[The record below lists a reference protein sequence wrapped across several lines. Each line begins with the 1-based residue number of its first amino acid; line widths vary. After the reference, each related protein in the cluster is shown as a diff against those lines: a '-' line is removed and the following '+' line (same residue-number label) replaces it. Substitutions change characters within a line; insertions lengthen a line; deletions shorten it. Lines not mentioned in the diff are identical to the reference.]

1 MVCKPLFQDQMTHTT
16 LRFYAEIGKMPVVFD
31 LCPWPRHVCP
41 WPQKNF
47 KVLGL
52 DLKVL
57 GFTTELPMG
66 FSTGGLVKDSE
77 VFLALACN
85 LSMWTTCE
93 QVYWGNHL
101 MSAVRLTGFSHL
113 TVGGYNCCCKPVA
126 NNNFYSSRQ
135 TLPCSHSTCPI

>member
-1 MVCKPLFQDQMTHTT
+1 MTHTT
-16 LRFYAEIGKMPVVFD
+16 LRFYAEIGKMPVVLD

-57 GFTTELPMG
+57 GFTTKLPMG
-66 FSTGGLVKDSE
+66 FSTGGLVKGSE

-85 LSMWTTCE
+85 LSIVDNMRASLLGKSLN
-93 QVYWGNHL
+93 V
-101 MSAVRLTGFSHL
+101 
-113 TVGGYNCCCKPVA
+113 
-126 NNNFYSSRQ
+126 
-135 TLPCSHSTCPI
+135 CS